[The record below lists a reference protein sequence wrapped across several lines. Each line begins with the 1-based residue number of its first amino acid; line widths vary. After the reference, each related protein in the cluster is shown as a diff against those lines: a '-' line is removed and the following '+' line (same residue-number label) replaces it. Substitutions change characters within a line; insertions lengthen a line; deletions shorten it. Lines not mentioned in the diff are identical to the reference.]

1 MVKQMYHEEK
11 QRCRQRM
18 NTLGANGTPFLFAI
32 DFLIKKPII
41 IPLQEIDRGQ
51 LLYNFDGRTNASHSS
66 AATELKPLVFEKFPV
81 DFATYQRSF
90 NTVMHHLKAGNSF
103 LVNLTLPTPIA
114 INRSLV
120 EVFYQ
125 SKARYKLWYKDQ
137 FVVFSPES
145 FIKIRGREISSYPMK
160 GTIDSS
166 IPNAQEKL
174 LSDPKEMAE
183 HVTIVD
189 LIRNDMSYFAS
200 DVQVK
205 RFRYVEEVETYR
217 GKLLQ
222 VSSEICGQLA
232 ENYREQLGD
241 ILMSMLPAGSI
252 SGAPKPKTLEI
263 IREAEGYERGHY
275 SGVMGIFDGQN
286 VDSAVMIRFIEKQ
299 GRQYVYKSGGGITA
313 RSRAETEYQEL
324 IDKVYV
330 PFA

>member
-1 MVKQMYHEEK
+1 MKSEAKHEYA
-11 QRCRQRM
+11 QRM
-18 NTLGANGTPFLFAI
+18 NVLGASRMPFLFII
-32 DFLIKKPII
+32 DFLIHKPVL
-41 IPLQEIDRGQ
+41 IPLQEIDNTQ
-51 LLYNFDGRTNASHSS
+51 LLYDFHGVNNFPKPTSL
-66 AATELKPLVFEKFPV
+66 TKLPPLVFEKFPV
-81 DFATYQRSF
+81 DFATYKRSF
-90 NTVMHHLKAGNSF
+90 DTVMYHLKVGNSF

-114 INRSLV
+114 INRSLKDI
-120 EVFYQ
+120 FYQ
-125 SKARYKLWYKDQ
+125 SKAHYKLWIKDQ
-137 FVVFSPES
+137 FVVFTPES
-145 FIKIRGREISSYPMK
+145 FIKIKDREISSYPMK

-166 IPNAQEKL
+166 IPDAKEKL
-174 LSDPKEMAE
+174 LADPKEMAE

-200 DVQVK
+200 DVQVR

-232 ENYREQLGD
+232 ENYHEQLGD
-241 ILMSMLPAGSI
+241 ILMSLLPAGSI

-263 IREAEGYERGHY
+263 IREAEGYERGYY

-286 VDSAVMIRFIEKQ
+286 VDSAVMIRYIEKR
-299 GRQYVYKSGGGITA
+299 GRQLIYKSGGGITA
-313 RSRAETEYQEL
+313 RSQAETEYQEL